1 MEIHTSVEGACVS
14 RGDSTIVGE
23 LRLLSTRKFV

>member
-1 MEIHTSVEGACVS
+1 MEIHTSVDGAFVS
-14 RGDSTIVGE
+14 HGDSAIVGE